1 MACPYSLGSPLLSS
15 HGLGAW
21 GDFLAFLEVEI
32 YLSFLH
38 QPANVPDLKFTQAPG
53 PCVHPL
59 LLEFAF
65 SEMQAQVS
73 VEFAF
78 FFSLVVDLESW
89 SVFKYCSDQIIII
102 MSIGFRMKRADPEF
116 CPHCGPTV

>member
-78 FFSLVVDLESW
+78 FSPWLLIWKVGLFSSTALIRS
-89 SVFKYCSDQIIII
+89 S
-102 MSIGFRMKRADPEF
+102 
-116 CPHCGPTV
+116 